1 MADWRMKRQILRT
14 ASFLLMLV
22 GLLTVYIVYLSA
34 WEADDLA
41 ANPLNMRSAAARADI
56 RRGSILDAR
65 GRVLAQTRQDGSRSY
80 PMGAAMAAVT
90 GYNGEK
96 IGSAGVEGHANR
108 ELLGLSEN
116 LSRIGPISQ
125 LFQSDQGNDVKL
137 TIEADA
143 QQAAYDGL
151 DGRRGAVVVLDAAT
165 GAVLAMVSSPSY
177 DPNDIESSWKSLS
190 KQADGALL
198 NRAVQ
203 GLYPPGSTIKPMIA
217 DAALTNAATNEQE
230 IFDCTGSLDVGGGQT
245 IRESHGEVHGSVDLR
260 RALTES
266 CNVTFGTLGMRLGD
280 EKLKKAFE
288 RFGFDREIGG
298 DIVMTRSHLPS
309 FGTLGSGDQAQT
321 AIGQSSLLVTPM
333 HMALLAA
340 AYANGGIIMKP
351 YLVQQVI
358 TPGGTVIHETVP
370 QKWLTATTPEMA
382 ARLDSY
388 MEDVVTKGTG
398 KAAQVSGIRVTG
410 KTGTAENA
418 AGKDH
423 AWFIGSAELRNRRI
437 VFAVIVENGGGG
449 GTQAA
454 PIARKVILSL
464 QN

>member
-1 MADWRMKRQILRT
+1 MADWKIKRQILQA
-14 ASFLLMLV
+14 ASILLVLT
-22 GLLTVYIVYLSA
+22 GLLTAYIVYLSTWA
-34 WEADDLA
+34 ADGLA
-41 ANPLNMRSAAARADI
+41 SNSLNMRRAAARADI
-56 RRGSILDAR
+56 WRGSILDAQ
-65 GRVLAQTRQDGSRSY
+65 GRVLAQNRPDGSRSY

-90 GYNGEK
+90 GYNGEN

-108 ELLGLSEN
+108 ELLGLSDD
-116 LSRIGPISQ
+116 LSHMGAVSQ
-125 LFQSDQGNDVKL
+125 LVQSERGNDVKL

-151 DGRRGAVVVLDAAT
+151 DGRKGAVVVLDADT
-165 GAVLAMVSSPSY
+165 GAILAMVSAPSY
-177 DPNDIESSWKSLS
+177 DPNNIEANWKELS
-190 KQADGALL
+190 QQADGALL

-203 GLYPPGSTIKPMIA
+203 GMYPPGSTIKPMIA
-217 DAALTNAATNEQE
+217 DAALTEGITDEKE
-230 IFDCTGSLDVGGGQT
+230 IFACNGVLDVGGGHS
-245 IRESHGEVHGSVDLR
+245 IRESHGEVHGKVDLR
-260 RALTES
+260 KALTES

-280 EKLKKAFE
+280 DKLKKSFE
-288 RFGFDREIGG
+288 RFGFDRGLGGEIL
-298 DIVMTRSHLPS
+298 MAKPHLPD
-309 FGTLGSGDQAQT
+309 FGKLGSGDQAQT
-321 AIGQSSLLVTPM
+321 AIGQSTLLVTPM

-340 AYANGGIIMKP
+340 AYANGGEMMKP

-358 TPGGTVIHETVP
+358 TPGGMVIADTRPE
-370 QKWLTATTPEMA
+370 KWLSVTTPSMA
-382 ARLDSY
+382 AKIDSY

-398 KAAQVSGIRVTG
+398 RAAQVSGVRVTG

-418 AGKDH
+418 AGEDH

-437 VFAVIVENGGGG
+437 AFAILVENGGGG